1 MADSGQ
7 RKQYYILA
15 LILFIERKLVFGFVS
30 SACVASQNQLCV
42 YGHVNVFLTGELK
55 WHCIDVHVLKIS
67 KLRY

>member
-7 RKQYYILA
+7 LKQYYILA

-55 WHCIDVHVLKIS
+55 
-67 KLRY
+67 